1 MRAAPDDEFK
11 LRFPVAK
18 DRTLRR
24 IAILR
29 IVLTLSLPIFFIMAG
44 VSAQWSRHHDP
55 RWPDI
60 YGEINPLSIYYL
72 ISLLLFLA
80 FLVSIVLLIV
90 INIRESSILVRRYG
104 WRAMSDPIEAQ
115 RVAMREALYDVATGS
130 TRPDV
135 ELEHNGDRIMVVPV
149 RRLRPVGARLELT
162 AEREKAQTPHSGS

>member
-1 MRAAPDDEFK
+1 MRAVPDDEFK

-24 IAILR
+24 IAI
-29 IVLTLSLPIFFIMAG
+29 IQVTIG
-44 VSAQWSRHHDP
+44 VM
-55 RWPDI
+55 
-60 YGEINPLSIYYL
+60 
-72 ISLLLFLA
+72 
-80 FLVSIVLLIV
+80 LIV
-90 INIRESSILVRRYG
+90 ALITLLVASSVGLYLNDGNVKADINNAADIIAVVSVFVLIAMFPASWIVAIIEARVQVRRYG
-104 WRAMSDPIEAQ
+104 WRAVKDPIEAQ

-162 AEREKAQTPHSGS
+162 AEREKAQVPQQGS

>member
-24 IAILR
+24 IAIIQ
-29 IVLTLSLPIFFIMAG
+29 IVFVWAIPITFFTTGIFFKL
-44 VSAQWSRHHDP
+44 SRKWDP
-55 RWPDI
+55 RWPEN
-60 YGEINPLSIYYL
+60 YGDPDPASPFFWAAL
-72 ISLLLFLA
+72 ISIVIF
-80 FLVSIVLLIV
+80 VSSIFLLI
-90 INIRESSILVRRYG
+90 IMSILKNAVLTRRYG

-130 TRPDV
+130 THPDV

-162 AEREKAQTPHSGS
+162 AERDRAQTSHEP

>member
-1 MRAAPDDEFK
+1 MRPAHDDEFK
-11 LRFPVAK
+11 LRFPVVK

-130 TRPDV
+130 TQASPDTD
-135 ELEHNGDRIMVVPV
+135 GDRLMVVPV

-162 AEREKAQTPHSGS
+162 AERDKARAARETR

>member
-24 IAILR
+24 IAIAQLFIYVMALSSVAIFITSSATGYYISGGR
-29 IVLTLSLPIFFIMAG
+29 RDVSNSTTAAICGISGIVFALSFPA
-44 VSAQWSRHHDP
+44 AW
-55 RWPDI
+55 
-60 YGEINPLSIYYL
+60 
-72 ISLLLFLA
+72 
-80 FLVSIVLLIV
+80 IVAIIEARV
-90 INIRESSILVRRYG
+90 QVRRYG
-104 WRAMSDPIEAQ
+104 WRAVKDPIEAQ

-135 ELEHNGDRIMVVPV
+135 ELDRDGDRIMVVPI

-162 AEREKAQTPHSGS
+162 AERDRAQTSHEP

>member
-1 MRAAPDDEFK
+1 MRAVPDDEFK

-24 IAILR
+24 IAI
-29 IVLTLSLPIFFIMAG
+29 IQVTIG
-44 VSAQWSRHHDP
+44 VM
-55 RWPDI
+55 
-60 YGEINPLSIYYL
+60 
-72 ISLLLFLA
+72 
-80 FLVSIVLLIV
+80 LIV
-90 INIRESSILVRRYG
+90 ALITLLVASSVGLYLNDGNVKADINNAADIIAVVSVFVLIAMFPASWIVAIIEARVQVRRYG
-104 WRAMSDPIEAQ
+104 WRAVKDPIEAQ

-162 AEREKAQTPHSGS
+162 AEREKAQATRQGS